1 MKIIVK
7 LVELISEEL
16 HDAKRYIKL
25 AAEQK
30 EEHPE
35 LSKAFADLAEQE
47 MGHAK
52 TLHAEAARLIEE
64 YRTKVG
70 DPPPEMLAVYNYE
83 HKRQIEKANKIK
95 NMISDYMES

>member
-16 HDAKRYIKL
+16 HDAKRYIKI

-52 TLHAEAARLIEE
+52 TLHAEAARLIDE

-70 DPPPEMLAVYNYE
+70 DPPPEMLAVYNFM
-83 HKRQIEKANKIK
+83 HDKQIDKASKI
-95 NMISDYMES
+95 NQMIAEFRS